1 MTDFRSN
8 YYIDHTIDTITM
20 TQEIIIPLDL
30 KRVALLGAEETKLGD
45 KKGALKQY
53 RKGNLHI
60 REYKDKLTVHLD
72 KVDPREDPLGHL
84 IQDAQEVLIGLAG
97 AALGGAAIGTYI
109 YKMKKN
115 SPFRKQQAV
124 IGGLATSL
132 ATGYASY
139 KISKKIKE
147 KMD

>member
-1 MTDFRSN
+1 
-8 YYIDHTIDTITM
+8 M
-20 TQEIIIPLDL
+20 TQEITIPLDL

-45 KKGALKQY
+45 KKGAIKQY

-60 REYKDKLTVHLD
+60 REYDDRLTVHQD
-72 KVDPREDPLGHL
+72 AIDPREDPLGHL
-84 IQDAQEVLIGLAG
+84 IHDAQEVLIGLAG
-97 AALGGAAIGTYI
+97 AAISGAAIGSYI

-124 IGGLATSL
+124 IGGLAASL
-132 ATGYASY
+132 AAGYASY
-139 KISKKIKE
+139 RITKKLKE

>member
-1 MTDFRSN
+1 
-8 YYIDHTIDTITM
+8 
-20 TQEIIIPLDL
+20 L
-30 KRVALLGAEETKLGD
+30 KRVVLLGAEETKLGD

-60 REYKDKLTVHLD
+60 REYDDRLTVHQD
-72 KVDPREDPLGHL
+72 AIDPREDPLGHL

-97 AALGGAAIGTYI
+97 AAISGAAIGSYI

-124 IGGLATSL
+124 IGGLAASL
-132 ATGYASY
+132 AAGYASY
-139 KISKKIKE
+139 KITKKLKE

>member
-8 YYIDHTIDTITM
+8 YYIDHTIETITM
-20 TQEIIIPLDL
+20 TQEITIPLDL
-30 KRVALLGAEETKLGD
+30 KRVVLLGAEETKLGD

-60 REYKDKLTVHLD
+60 REYDNRLTVHQD
-72 KVDPREDPLGHL
+72 AIDPREDPLGHL
-84 IQDAQEVLIGLAG
+84 IHDAQEVLIGLAG
-97 AALGGAAIGTYI
+97 AAISGAAIGSYI

-124 IGGLATSL
+124 IGGLAASL

-139 KISKKIKE
+139 KITKKLKE

>member
-1 MTDFRSN
+1 MTDSRSN
-8 YYIDHTIDTITM
+8 YYIDHTIETITM
-20 TQEIIIPLDL
+20 TQEIEIPLDL
-30 KRVALLGAEETKLGD
+30 KRVVLMGAKETKLGD

-60 REYKDKLTVHLD
+60 REYDDRLTVHQD
-72 KVDPREDPLGHL
+72 AIDPREDPLGHL
-84 IQDAQEVLIGLAG
+84 IHDAQEVLIGLAG
-97 AALGGAAIGTYI
+97 AAISGAAIGSYI

-124 IGGLATSL
+124 IGGLAASL

-139 KISKKIKE
+139 KITKKLKE

>member
-1 MTDFRSN
+1 
-8 YYIDHTIDTITM
+8 M
-20 TQEIIIPLDL
+20 TQEIDIPLDL

-72 KVDPREDPLGHL
+72 KVDPREDPIGHL

-115 SPFRKQQAV
+115 RQLLLDWQHLLPQDTHLTKY
-124 IGGLATSL
+124 L
-132 ATGYASY
+132 
-139 KISKKIKE
+139 KK
-147 KMD
+147 

>member
-1 MTDFRSN
+1 MV
-8 YYIDHTIDTITM
+8 
-20 TQEIIIPLDL
+20 QEITIPLDL

-60 REYKDKLTVHLD
+60 REYDNRLTVHQD
-72 KVDPREDPLGHL
+72 AIDPREDPLGHL
-84 IQDAQEVLIGLAG
+84 IHDAQEVLIGLAG
-97 AALGGAAIGTYI
+97 AAISGAAIGSYI

-124 IGGLATSL
+124 IGGLAASL

-139 KISKKIKE
+139 KITKKLKE

>member
-1 MTDFRSN
+1 
-8 YYIDHTIDTITM
+8 M

-30 KRVALLGAEETKLGD
+30 KRVVLLGAEETKLGD

-53 RKGNLHI
+53 ITGNLHI
-60 REYKDKLTVHLD
+60 RQYDDRLTVHQD
-72 KVDPREDPLGHL
+72 AIDPREDPLGHL
-84 IQDAQEVLIGLAG
+84 IHDAQEVLIGLAG
-97 AALGGAAIGTYI
+97 AAISGAAIGSYI

-124 IGGLATSL
+124 IGGLAASL

-139 KISKKIKE
+139 KITKKLKE